1 MAQHQFY
8 HWLHIRSLYESQ
20 FADYVAS
27 GALLPLD
34 ISTHTVTTAEPLAFD
49 SYRVH
54 LTTNT
59 TTVMPHATATTST
72 STSYRQ
78 LTSDVLCLP
87 PSPPLLALAGFV
99 PPPPFSYEF
108 TYPSHP
114 FSYPP
119 AAVLEALPAAVRDDQ
134 GWGTRDGDEAE
145 EEQVSTEEEGDEEA
159 DDDDEAAERHNE
171 QRPQL
176 AESSPGTWMSE
187 AAAAT
192 TQHLPD
198 KVEEGDEEADA
209 DEDDTVNDSDDEW
222 SCSRADGDATEVDQ
236 RSSYAPSY
244 APSYACSDAEDDEEE
259 DDAQEQQHQRAK
271 AVPQVAGVAAADGRR
286 RQVAEERV

>member
-1 MAQHQFY
+1 MAQHHFY

-20 FADYVAS
+20 FTHYVAA
-27 GALLPLD
+27 GWLLPLD
-34 ISTHTVTTAEPLAFD
+34 IHSNTVTSSRPLTFD

-54 LTTNT
+54 LTTST

-99 PPPPFSYEF
+99 PPAPFSYEF

-119 AAVLEALPAAVRDDQ
+119 AAVLEALPSALLSEDCCGSR
-134 GWGTRDGDEAE
+134 EAE
-145 EEQVSTEEEGDEEA
+145 EEAEEAIDADEEEGEVVEEECDEEA
-159 DDDDEAAERHNE
+159 AAEQSDELELLCGWTNDSQAERSE
-171 QRPQL
+171 QRECL
-176 AESSPGTWMSE
+176 EEDVAE
-187 AAAAT
+187 
-192 TQHLPD
+192 QQ
-198 KVEEGDEEADA
+198 
-209 DEDDTVNDSDDEW
+209 DDTANDSDDEW
-222 SCSRADGDATEVDQ
+222 SVGDDVTELDA

-244 APSYACSDAEDDEEE
+244 APSYAGSDAEAEE
-259 DDAQEQQHQRAK
+259 DEDE
-271 AVPQVAGVAAADGRR
+271 VAEVKKEPKLRVQAAAGAAAAGEMRKH
-286 RQVAEERV
+286 QQKLSPFGVSF